1 VALCAPAWAHR
12 LGWRPQRRLGDLLD
26 TRPVGDPMTE
36 PTAEPD
42 PRCVTCGHPIVHL
55 GGPSWRHKGRPG
67 RGPHAAEPDEASK
80 ALVAAQAA

>member
-1 VALCAPAWAHR
+1 
-12 LGWRPQRRLGDLLD
+12 
-26 TRPVGDPMTE
+26 MTE
-36 PTAEPD
+36 PTEPD